1 MYSQECFSL
10 LIALNLVAS
19 VRSLNVEGIGNNSTA
34 FTRLSALSSGLQGGG
49 VVTVDPDTQRASVT
63 RDGVTSPLWNGVQRL
78 QDGSVMIVNHGE
90 AVPGEPVANP
100 NHGEVVPG
108 EPVANPYYQLQAPEE
123 TDWEGALIAGY
134 SPCEQLTHHVC
145 GLHNECAT
153 AKACNPSRQL
163 LAMEQEERAK
173 EADSSRM
180 TYTSGQCINAKKDV
194 EYFSACRPG
203 K

>member
-1 MYSQECFSL
+1 MNKL
-10 LIALNLVAS
+10 AALVLTAVVA
-19 VRSLNVEGIGNNSTA
+19 T
-34 FTRLSALSSGLQGGG
+34 SALPALADNWTSTLVGGG
-49 VVTVDPDTQRASVT
+49 VVTVDPDTQRATVT
-63 RDGVTSPLWNGVQRL
+63 RDGVTTPLWNGVHRM
-78 QDGSVMIVNHGE
+78 QDGSALIVNQGE
-90 AVPGEPVANP
+90 AVPG
-100 NHGEVVPG
+100 VPA
-108 EPVANPYYQLQAPEE
+108 PRRPPHQLPPPEAE
-123 TDWEGALIAGY
+123 DWEGALISGY

-153 AKACNPSRQL
+153 ARACSPSRQL